1 MNVKKDI
8 RFRVYITFT
17 CMCLLGCAIIARAVY
32 IQVKQGPEL
41 KSMAREMHTRFETMQ
56 AERGNIVNEEGR
68 PLSTSIPEFDVHIDF
83 SVIDT
88 ALFAEQIDSLTRCMA
103 ALFINSGKTAE
114 DYKEEFVQAYDNGD
128 KYHLIGRKLKYYE
141 YEALRNF
148 PIFVKGKGSGGF
160 IAEPKE
166 KRRLPYG
173 EFARRALGT
182 FRDSNITGLEAKYN
196 KELAGVDGRRVV
208 QKATGGLWV
217 PVEGSEVEPVNGKDI
232 VTTLDMDVQAV
243 AHDALLS
250 NLKKYQCAYGTCIV
264 MEVATGKIRTLVN
277 LGRQKDSTYKEDFN
291 YATIPTEPGSTFKLV
306 TLTALLNDGYINV
319 DSGIDIQGGRKQ
331 FANRVMED
339 SHPNASLGWMPIW
352 KAYAISSNVGM
363 AKLADRY
370 YHDHPEKYVAHLRAL
385 GLDKPT
391 GIDLLGE
398 RRSRV
403 MGPENKTWWSHT
415 SLPWMAIGYGVM
427 ITPLHTCML
436 YNGVAN
442 GGKIMRP
449 YLVSAIREYGKDV
462 KTVEPQVLATMGDEK
477 IIAQLRKCTRAVVV
491 EGTGKDIASPY
502 YTMSGKTGTAQV
514 ADKGIKYTDG
524 VYQGS
529 YVGYMPAENPK
540 YTICI
545 VIRTKAHSSAYYGGT
560 IAAPVFR
567 MVADK
572 IFSRNMGAWS
582 TPLDSMAK
590 TGSSVLP
597 AKAATAGAYNTLLA
611 SVNKNMPLPVEQR
624 NKMVQAVTD
633 SNKHSELHPK
643 LVYKGI
649 MPDVTG
655 MTLRDAVYMLENY
668 GVRVQIAGKGKVLS
682 QSVPAGTRLAKGQ
695 NITLQLG

>member
-1 MNVKKDI
+1 MKKDI

-17 CMCLLGCAIIARAVY
+17 CMFVLGCAIIARAVY

-41 KSMAREMHTRFETMQ
+41 RSMAREMHTRFETLE
-56 AERGNIVNEEGR
+56 AERGNILNEEGR

-88 ALFAEQIDSLTRCMA
+88 ALFADQIDSLSRCMA
-103 ALFINSGKTAE
+103 ILFVNKGKSAE
-114 DYKEEFVQAYDNGD
+114 DYKEEFVQAYDNGN
-128 KYHLIGRKLKYYE
+128 KYYPLGRKLKYYE

-148 PIFVKGKGSGGF
+148 PIFIKGKSGGF

-173 EFARRALGT
+173 EFARRTLGI
-182 FRDSNITGLEAKYN
+182 FRDSNINGLEAKYN
-196 KELAGVDGRRVV
+196 KELAGENGRRVV
-208 QKATGGLWV
+208 QKAAGGLWV
-217 PVEGSEVEPVNGKDI
+217 PVDGSEAEPVNGKDI

-250 NLKKYQCAYGTCIV
+250 NLRKYQCLYGTCIV

-277 LGRQKDSTYKEDFN
+277 LGRQKDSTYTEDFN
-291 YATIPTEPGSTFKLV
+291 YATIPTEPGSTFKLM
-306 TLTALLNDGYINV
+306 TLTALLNDKYINV
-319 DSGIDIQGGRKQ
+319 DSIVDIQGGRRQ

-339 SHPNASLGWMPIW
+339 SHPNPSLGPMPIW

-370 YHDHPEKYVAHLRAL
+370 YHDQPQKYVDHLKRL
-385 GLDKPT
+385 HLDKYT

-398 RRSRV
+398 RKAKV
-403 MGPENKTWWSHT
+403 MEPSGKQWSKT
-415 SLPWMAIGYGVM
+415 SLPWMAIGYGVL

-436 YNGVAN
+436 YNAVAN
-442 GGKIMRP
+442 NGKMMKP

-462 KTVEPQVLATMGDEK
+462 KTIEPEVVATLGDEEVVR
-477 IIAQLRKCTRAVVV
+477 QLRKCTRAVVV

-502 YTMSGKTGTAQV
+502 YSMSGKTGTAQV

-545 VIRTKAHSSAYYGGT
+545 VIRTKPHSSAYYGGT

-572 IFSRNMGAWS
+572 IFSRNMGAWT

-590 TGSSVLP
+590 TGSAALP
-597 AKAATAGAYNTLLA
+597 AKAATASAYEILLGAMH
-611 SVNKNMPLPVEQR
+611 KKMPIPVEQR
-624 NKMVQAVTD
+624 NLMVQAVTD
-633 SNKHSELHPK
+633 TTKRTHVQEK
-643 LVYKGI
+643 VVYKGI

-655 MTLRDAVYMLENY
+655 MTLKDAVYMLENY
-668 GVRVQIAGKGKVLS
+668 GVHVQLAGKGKVIA
-682 QSVPAGTRLAKGQ
+682 QSVPVGTRLQKGQ
-695 NITLQLG
+695 SITLQLG

>member
-1 MNVKKDI
+1 MFV
-8 RFRVYITFT
+8 
-17 CMCLLGCAIIARAVY
+17 LGCAIIGRAVY
-32 IQVKQGPEL
+32 IQVKQGPAL
-41 KSMAREMHTRFETMQ
+41 KSMAREMHTRFETLE
-56 AERGNIVNEEGR
+56 AERGNILNEEGR
-68 PLSTSIPEFDVHIDF
+68 PLSTSIPEFDVHVDF

-88 ALFAEQIDSLTRCMA
+88 ALFADQIDSLCRCMA
-103 ALFINSGKTAE
+103 TLFVNNGKTAE

-128 KYHLIGRKLKYYE
+128 KYHPLGRKLKYYE

-148 PIFVKGKGSGGF
+148 PIFVKGKGGGF

-173 EFARRALGT
+173 EFARRTLGI
-182 FRDSNITGLEAKYN
+182 FRDSNINGLEAKYN
-196 KELAGVDGRRVV
+196 KDLAGINGRRVV
-208 QKATGGLWV
+208 QKAAGGLWV
-217 PVEGSEVEPVNGKDI
+217 PVEGSEADPVNGKDI

-250 NLKKYQCAYGTCIV
+250 NLQKYQCAYGTCIV

-291 YATIPTEPGSTFKLV
+291 YATIPTEPGSTFKLM
-306 TLTALLNDGYINV
+306 TLTALLNDKLINV
-319 DSGIDIQGGRKQ
+319 DSIVDIQGGRRQ

-339 SHPNASLGWMPIW
+339 SHPNPALGPMPIW

-370 YHDHPEKYVAHLRAL
+370 YHNDPEKYVSHLRDMH
-385 GLDKPT
+385 LDQHT

-398 RRSRV
+398 QRPRV
-403 MGPENKTWWSHT
+403 MDPEGKQWSKT

-436 YNGVAN
+436 YNAVAN
-442 GGKIMRP
+442 NGKMMRP

-462 KTVEPQVLATMGDEK
+462 KTIEPKVVATLGD
-477 IIAQLRKCTRAVVV
+477 ADVVRQLRKCTRAVVV

-502 YTMSGKTGTAQV
+502 YAMSGKTGTAQV

-529 YVGYMPAENPK
+529 YVGYMPSENPK

-582 TPLDSMAK
+582 TPLDSMARLGA
-590 TGSSVLP
+590 TAMP
-597 AKAATAGAYNTLLA
+597 AKAATASAYDILLG
-611 SVNKNMPLPVEQR
+611 SMNKKLPVPGER
-624 NKMVQAVTD
+624 RGLMVQAVTD
-633 SNKHSELHPK
+633 TTRHTHIQEKT
-643 LVYKGI
+643 VYKGV
-649 MPDVTG
+649 MPDVMG
-655 MTLRDAVYMLENY
+655 MTLKDAVYMLENY
-668 GVRVQIAGKGKVLS
+668 GVHVQLNGKGKVIA
-682 QSVPAGTRLAKGQ
+682 QSVPVGTRLAKGQ
-695 NITLQLG
+695 SITLQLG